1 MSNHDDFWT
10 TLAAGHTNT
19 VLAGSMD
26 THLSGKSIEE
36 SFGSVRTL
44 TDMHRAANALVLP
57 VEAGTKVAF
66 AGNLGAHMSYDDA
79 PADGTTGE
87 VVTVKSATGEITHH
101 GGKVFVKWA
110 DGKFRPIH
118 AEHLRLVTS
127 GKTADRKVARD
138 EFRAGDKVTKKERP
152 RGPLRGG
159 GVGTVVSY
167 NNRTKEVMVD
177 WGSQMVG
184 YVSANKLKKQAS
196 DIKAQFEKIKA
207 LAEKRPDSKFLKS
220 LLKQM
225 ADKGFAPTDKQM
237 AVVKK
242 IEDEIEQQGEMK
254 KELKSLSKAAAKSEH
269 YALTDVRAN
278 DVDKVRIALEA
289 AGYKVRP
296 YQHKFSG
303 HYVAMVEVEGDAKG
317 IAKVMFPW
325 VRKGDAQRVSEKDHF
340 KSLSKAAGKPKFFFY
355 EDFGST
361 IELAEE
367 LGWKDVHGDG
377 DDDDYDADAIEEE
390 AIEYIK
396 RKGYSVITD
405 VHHNRADPKV
415 LKAMEKAD
423 AKTLRDIVKRFRGPH
438 RSPYKTKAEELLKAK
453 RADFDAGEIGKRKK
467 APIQMDDEDKDT
479 VGNFGQG
486 EHHDM
491 TDAARGKTAMFRVA
505 SLGDLTDFLKVSNGA
520 LVHKSTKD
528 LWSYSKDADGN
539 FLVSRLFDDEGE
551 PLKV

>member
-1 MSNHDDFWT
+1 MSNDDFWT

-57 VEAGTKVAF
+57 VEAGTKVVF

-110 DGKFRPIH
+110 DGKFRPVH
-118 AEHLRLVTS
+118 AEHLRLAST
-127 GKTADRKVARD
+127 GKT
-138 EFRAGDKVTKKERP
+138 
-152 RGPLRGG
+152 
-159 GVGTVVSY
+159 
-167 NNRTKEVMVD
+167 
-177 WGSQMVG
+177 
-184 YVSANKLKKQAS
+184 AS

-207 LAEKRPDSKFLKS
+207 LAEKGARPDSDFLKS
-220 LLKQM
+220 ILKQM

-242 IEDEIEQQGEMK
+242 IEGEIKQQGEMK
-254 KELKSLSKAAAKSEH
+254 KELKSL
-269 YALTDVRAN
+269 N
-278 DVDKVRIALEA
+278 
-289 AGYKVRP
+289 
-296 YQHKFSG
+296 
-303 HYVAMVEVEGDAKG
+303 
-317 IAKVMFPW
+317 
-325 VRKGDAQRVSEKDHF
+325 
-340 KSLSKAAGKPKFFFY
+340 KAAGKPKFFFY

-390 AIEYIK
+390 AIEYIE

-415 LKAMEKAD
+415 LRAMEKAD